1 MLTQK
6 FLSEF
11 VPQAVCLPPSNQAL
25 LQGQQQRMLVQHQ
38 KTCHLFFALVW
49 THLSNVLPCKSDIL
63 GGAAYLQV
71 ATPPP
76 KVGRLQGFISK
87 LRRGG
92 SKQEEE
98 YDLSR
103 PASIAGP
110 RPLDSE
116 ADLSPATKSGTSSL
130 VTHPCACDSVSRHA
144 LINCM
149 HGTPV
154 DKCRMSF

>member
-1 MLTQK
+1 MMMMLTQK

-116 ADLSPATKSGTSSL
+116 AELLPATKSGTSS
-130 VTHPCACDSVSRHA
+130 
-144 LINCM
+144 
-149 HGTPV
+149 
-154 DKCRMSF
+154 

>member
-1 MLTQK
+1 M
-6 FLSEF
+6 
-11 VPQAVCLPPSNQAL
+11 
-25 LQGQQQRMLVQHQ
+25 
-38 KTCHLFFALVW
+38 FFALVW
-49 THLSNVLPCKSDIL
+49 TRLSRALPCKSDIL

-110 RPLDSE
+110 GPLDSE
-116 ADLSPATKSGTSSL
+116 AELLPASKSGALSL
-130 VTHPCACDSVSRHA
+130 VTHPCDQQVHSDADIT
-144 LINCM
+144 IN
-149 HGTPV
+149 
-154 DKCRMSF
+154 S